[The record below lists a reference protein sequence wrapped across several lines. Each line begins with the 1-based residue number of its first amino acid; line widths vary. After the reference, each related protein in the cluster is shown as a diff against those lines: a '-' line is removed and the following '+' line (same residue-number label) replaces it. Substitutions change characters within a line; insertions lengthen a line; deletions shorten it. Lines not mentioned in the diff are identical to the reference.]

1 MISSVTNS
9 SAASST
15 SAATQSGQA
24 TLGKQDFLKLLITQ
38 LRNQDPLN
46 PLDQNQFLAQ
56 TAQFTSLENLQN
68 ISSQLSEMK
77 ALSQGQSFTQGAS
90 LLGKAA
96 ASAGRDVTLGTSGA
110 ELSFDVQTP
119 GSINIQILDGQN
131 AVLRSLA
138 TTTDAPGASEVAWD
152 GRDASGQALTPGTYH
167 YRVIPQNGAAAVA
180 AQGTLSGM
188 TPTAN
193 GGVVY
198 HLGDAIVRADD
209 LITVG

>member
-1 MISSVTNS
+1 MIQPLNTTPNTPTP
-9 SAASST
+9 A
-15 SAATQSGQA
+15 QPGGP

-68 ISSQLSEMK
+68 ISTQLAEMK
-77 ALSQGQSFTQGAS
+77 LLSQGQTLAQGAS

-96 ASAGRDVTLGTSGA
+96 TASGRGVTLGHSPA
-110 ELSFDVQTP
+110 ELSFVVQAP
-119 GSINIQILDGQN
+119 GNIQIQILDAQN
-131 AVLRSLA
+131 TVVRHLSTDTDVAGAYAVTWDGFDSTGRSV
-138 TTTDAPGASEVAWD
+138 APGV
-152 GRDASGQALTPGTYH
+152 YH
-167 YRVIPQNGAAAVA
+167 YRVIPQGGAVAVA

-188 TPTAN
+188 TPTAT
-193 GGVVY
+193 GVVY